1 MKTIFNRRF
10 IMEDETKVYE
20 MKKKINQSFEEQF
33 EEQRT
38 KVYHSALIEEPVKP
52 AIIRP
57 ILPASKPVVRK
68 EDKIT
73 VLKHKRKFNFL
84 EWIDDHSWKI
94 GIMIPLCFII
104 LMSLVALIK

>member
-1 MKTIFNRRF
+1 
-10 IMEDETKVYE
+10 METEANTKVYKI
-20 MKKKINQSFEEQF
+20 KKKINQALEEQF
-33 EEQRT
+33 SSET
-38 KVYHSALIEEPVKP
+38 KVYHPIKESEPAKP
-52 AIIRP
+52 VEIKSIMP
-57 ILPASKPVVRK
+57 VSKPVTRK

-73 VLKHKRKFNFL
+73 VLKHKKKKFNFL

>member
-1 MKTIFNRRF
+1 
-10 IMEDETKVYE
+10 MEDETKVYE
-20 MKKKINQSFEEQF
+20 MKRKSNQSLEELF
-33 EEQRT
+33 DEEEQRT
-38 KVYHSALIEEPVKP
+38 KVYRSALIEEPVKP
-52 AIIRP
+52 VIIKQ
-57 ILPASKPVVRK
+57 ILPVSKPVTRK

>member
-1 MKTIFNRRF
+1 
-10 IMEDETKVYE
+10 MEDETKVYE
-20 MKKKINQSFEEQF
+20 MKKKINQALEERF

-38 KVYHSALIEEPVKP
+38 KVYHSALIEEVKP
-52 AIIRP
+52 EPVIIKP
-57 ILPASKPVVRK
+57 ILPVSKPVTRK

-94 GIMIPLCFII
+94 GVLIPLCFII
-104 LMSLVALIK
+104 LMSLMVLIK

>member
-1 MKTIFNRRF
+1 
-10 IMEDETKVYE
+10 METEANTKVYE
-20 MKKKINQSFEEQF
+20 IKKKINQALEEQF
-33 EEQRT
+33 SSET
-38 KVYHSALIEEPVKP
+38 KVYHPIKESEPAKP
-52 AIIRP
+52 VVIKP
-57 ILPASKPVVRK
+57 ILPVSKPLTRK

>member
-1 MKTIFNRRF
+1 
-10 IMEDETKVYE
+10 METEANTKVYE
-20 MKKKINQSFEEQF
+20 IKKKINQALEEQF
-33 EEQRT
+33 SSET
-38 KVYHSALIEEPVKP
+38 KVYHPIKESEPAKP
-52 AIIRP
+52 VVIKP
-57 ILPASKPVVRK
+57 ILPVSKPVTRK

-104 LMSLVALIK
+104 LMSIVALIK

>member
-1 MKTIFNRRF
+1 
-10 IMEDETKVYE
+10 METEASTKVYE
-20 MKKKINQSFEEQF
+20 IKKKINQALEEQF
-33 EEQRT
+33 SSET
-38 KVYHSALIEEPVKP
+38 KVYHPVKESEP
-52 AIIRP
+52 AKPVVIKP
-57 ILPASKPVVRK
+57 ILPVSKPVTRK

-104 LMSLVALIK
+104 LMSIVALIK

>member
-1 MKTIFNRRF
+1 
-10 IMEDETKVYE
+10 MEDETKVYE
-20 MKKKINQSFEEQF
+20 MKKKINQALAEQF

-38 KVYHSALIEEPVKP
+38 KVYRSALIEEPVKP
-52 AIIRP
+52 VVIKP
-57 ILPASKPVVRK
+57 ILPVSKPVTRK

-73 VLKHKRKFNFL
+73 VLKHKKKEFSFL

-104 LMSLVALIK
+104 LMSLVVLIK

>member
-1 MKTIFNRRF
+1 
-10 IMEDETKVYE
+10 MEDETKVYE
-20 MKKKINQSFEEQF
+20 MKKKINQAFEEQF

-57 ILPASKPVVRK
+57 ILPASKHVVRK

>member
-1 MKTIFNRRF
+1 
-10 IMEDETKVYE
+10 METEANTKVYE
-20 MKKKINQSFEEQF
+20 IKKKINQALEEQF
-33 EEQRT
+33 SSET
-38 KVYHSALIEEPVKP
+38 KVYHPINESEPAKP
-52 AIIRP
+52 VVIKP
-57 ILPASKPVVRK
+57 ILPVSKPLTRK

>member
-1 MKTIFNRRF
+1 
-10 IMEDETKVYE
+10 METEANTKVYE
-20 MKKKINQSFEEQF
+20 IKKKINQALEEQF
-33 EEQRT
+33 SSET
-38 KVYHSALIEEPVKP
+38 KVYHPIKESEPAKP
-52 AIIRP
+52 VVIKP
-57 ILPASKPVVRK
+57 ILPVSKQVTRK

>member
-1 MKTIFNRRF
+1 
-10 IMEDETKVYE
+10 MEDETKVYE
-20 MKKKINQSFEEQF
+20 MKRKINQSLEDLFDE

-38 KVYHSALIEEPVKP
+38 KVYRSALIEKPVKP
-52 AIIRP
+52 VIIKQ
-57 ILPASKPVVRK
+57 ILPVSKQVTRK

>member
-1 MKTIFNRRF
+1 
-10 IMEDETKVYE
+10 MEDETKVYE
-20 MKKKINQSFEEQF
+20 MKRKINQSLEELF
-33 EEQRT
+33 DEEEQRT
-38 KVYHSALIEEPVKP
+38 KVYRSALIEEPVKP
-52 AIIRP
+52 VIIKQ
-57 ILPASKPVVRK
+57 ILPVSKPVTRK

>member
-1 MKTIFNRRF
+1 
-10 IMEDETKVYE
+10 METEATTKVYE
-20 MKKKINQSFEEQF
+20 IKKKINQTLEEQF
-33 EEQRT
+33 SSET
-38 KVYHSALIEEPVKP
+38 KVYHPNPIKESEPVKP
-52 AIIRP
+52 VVMIKP
-57 ILPASKPVVRK
+57 IMPVSKPVTRK

-94 GIMIPLCFII
+94 GIMIPLCFVI

>member
-1 MKTIFNRRF
+1 
-10 IMEDETKVYE
+10 METEANTKVYE
-20 MKKKINQSFEEQF
+20 IKKKINQALEEQF
-33 EEQRT
+33 SSET
-38 KVYHSALIEEPVKP
+38 KVYHPIKESEPVKP
-52 AIIRP
+52 VVIKP
-57 ILPASKPVVRK
+57 ILPVSKTVTRK

-94 GIMIPLCFII
+94 GIMIPLCFVI